1 MKDAAGTRTSE
12 RANRREATGPKGEG
26 RDSPSTFPQYPEYKD
41 SGVEWLGEVPAHWVV
56 GPLRWYATIQGGVAK
71 GKSYSDDTLTVDLPY
86 LRVANVQDGHVDLSS
101 VNTVTVALSEVDR
114 YRLQPG
120 DVLMNEGGDNDKLG
134 RGTVWQGEI
143 ADCLHQN
150 HVFAIRPN
158 QYLLPYWLSMFTRSS
173 AARSYF
179 YLYSKQST
187 NLASISS
194 SNVMSCPL
202 PLPPTA
208 EQREILSF
216 LDNET
221 ARIDALVEEQQRL
234 IELLK
239 EKRQAVISHAV
250 TKGLDPDVPMK
261 DSGVEWLGEVPA
273 HWRITRVKHIVHTVE
288 QGWSPQCE
296 NSPVESESEWGVLK
310 VGCVNHGRFVSQE
323 NKKLPDNLSPRLDLC
338 IKADDV
344 LISRANT
351 RELVGSCA
359 VPAVSYPNLMLSD
372 KLFRLR
378 VRETVADPRFLAF
391 FMGAPQ
397 TRQQIELEATGASSS
412 MLNIG
417 QSTVLEMPFPCSPLE
432 EQAKIRDEIIKQTW
446 SLLDLAGQAL
456 ELQKRLEERRSALIS
471 AAVTGKID
479 VRGWQVG
486 QHAEQAEVL
495 LAAEERAAY
504 VYGKEP
510 SDEV

>member
-1 MKDAAGTRTSE
+1 M
-12 RANRREATGPKGEG
+12 
-26 RDSPSTFPQYPEYKD
+26 TFPKYPEYKD

-71 GKSYSDDTLTVDLPY
+71 GKSYFDDTPTVDLPY

-134 RGTVWQGEI
+134 RGAVWQGEI

-158 QYLLPYWLSMFTRSS
+158 RHLLPYWLSMFTRTS

-202 PLPPTA
+202 PLPPQE
-208 EQREILSF
+208 EQRQVLSF
-216 LDNET
+216 LDHEA
-221 ARIDALVEEQQRL
+221 ARIDALVEEKQRL

-250 TKGLDPDVPMK
+250 TKGLGPDVPMK

-273 HWRITRVKHIVHTVE
+273 HWKIKRLKHISSSIKAGPFGSALTKDMYQQEGYRVYGQE
-288 QGWSPQCE
+288 QVIPGDFSVGDYYI
-296 NSPVESESEWGVLK
+296 SDESFKSLSQYEVKEGDILISC
-310 VGCVNHGRFVSQE
+310 VGTFGKIAIVPNDAAPGII
-323 NKKLPDNLSPRLDLC
+323 NPRL
-338 IKADDV
+338 I
-344 LISRANT
+344 
-351 RELVGSCA
+351 
-359 VPAVSYPNLMLSD
+359 
-372 KLFRLR
+372 RLR
-378 VRETVADPRFLAF
+378 VHGVADPAYLEVVLKSQPVFEQFSVLSRGGTMDVINAGTLSEIFL
-391 FMGAPQ
+391 PVP
-397 TRQQIELEATGASSS
+397 TR
-412 MLNIG
+412 
-417 QSTVLEMPFPCSPLE
+417 E
-432 EQAKIRDEIIKQTW
+432 EQEEILEYVVTEKARIDSLMVQAKNTSE
-446 SLLDLAGQAL
+446 LL
-456 ELQKRLEERRSALIS
+456 KERRSALIS

-479 VRGWQVG
+479 VRGWQPPAG
-486 QHAEQAEVL
+486 SSTPAETTQTEMV
-495 LAAEERAAY
+495 
-504 VYGKEP
+504 
-510 SDEV
+510 